1 MKLLDCTLRD
11 GGYYTNW
18 SFDDTFVSLLVHFLD
33 KSGVDIIEM
42 GYKSPLKGG
51 KYRKCN
57 DAFIKSIV
65 GYCKSE
71 LAFMIDAKDFINGE
85 VDVKL
90 LKDIV
95 KPSSESPFTYC
106 RLAITP
112 QQIKEAL
119 IMIDLLDELGYKVI
133 VNVMRVSLLEDSE
146 IRKFCKEL
154 SIDKVRALY
163 FADSFGS
170 LLPTRVK
177 EIVDIFKETGK
188 DIGIHTHDNLG
199 LAFANSIEAH
209 NNGVEFIDGTLT
221 GMGRGVGNVRTE
233 QLLMYY
239 GYDYKYVTDFVTN
252 VMTPMKNKYG
262 WGWNHN
268 YMLTGL
274 KEIHPTYCQRLQS
287 LPIEDSKVQ
296 EILNNIPIKD
306 KTSFFETYT
315 DINQKVSVIIPARY
329 KSTRFPGKP
338 LVNINGIPMIIR
350 VSDIVGEAVGK
361 GNVYI
366 ATENSQIAKEVRD
379 NGYKVILTSDSCLTG
394 TDRVAEASMEVDGD
408 IIVNVQGDEP
418 LLNPKHI
425 QKVIDE
431 KVKHPNHIINCMAR
445 IESYENVEDTK
456 IPKMVVNE
464 DNELMYSS
472 RSAIP
477 GSKYGPG
484 KNPKKQV
491 CIYAFSKD
499 ELSKFLE
506 RSKKGKT
513 PLEWSED
520 IEINRFLEM
529 GMKVKMVEVED
540 VTHAV
545 DIPEDVKIVEELL
558 NGN

>member
-1 MKLLDCTLRD
+1 MKILDCTLRD

-18 SFDDTFVSLLVHFLD
+18 EFSDHFVKSLVHFLD

-57 DAFIKSIV
+57 DSFIENIV
-65 GYCKSE
+65 GDCNSE

-85 VDVKL
+85 VNVKL

-95 KPSSESPFTYC
+95 KPAFDSPFTYC

-119 IMIDLLDELGYKVI
+119 IMIDLLDKLGYKVI
-133 VNVMRVSLLEDSE
+133 VNVMRVSLLEDSD
-146 IRKFCKEL
+146 IRKFCDSL
-154 SIDKVRALY
+154 SKTKVVALY

-177 EIVDIFKETGK
+177 EITKIFKETGK

-199 LAFANSIEAH
+199 LAFANSIEAF
-209 NNGVEFIDGTLT
+209 NSGVEFIDGTLT

-233 QLLMYY
+233 QLLMFF
-239 GYDYKYVTDFVTN
+239 DYEYEYVTDFVTN

-296 EILNNIPIKD
+296 EILNDIPNSD
-306 KTSFFETYT
+306 RTSFKEDYVN
-315 DINQKVSVIIPARY
+315 IEQKVSVIIPARY

-338 LVNINGIPMIIR
+338 LVDINGVPMIIR
-350 VSDIVGEAVGK
+350 VSDIVGDAVGK
-361 GNVYI
+361 ENVYI
-366 ATENSQIAKEVRD
+366 ATENNKIVKCVKD

-425 QKVIDE
+425 QRVIDE
-431 KVKHPNHIINCMAR
+431 KIKYPNHIINCMAR

-464 DNELMYSS
+464 ENELMYSS

-491 CIYAFSKD
+491 CIYAFSKE
-499 ELSKFLE
+499 ELSRFLE
-506 RSKKGKT
+506 RSEKGKT

-529 GMKVKMVEVED
+529 GMKVKMIEVED